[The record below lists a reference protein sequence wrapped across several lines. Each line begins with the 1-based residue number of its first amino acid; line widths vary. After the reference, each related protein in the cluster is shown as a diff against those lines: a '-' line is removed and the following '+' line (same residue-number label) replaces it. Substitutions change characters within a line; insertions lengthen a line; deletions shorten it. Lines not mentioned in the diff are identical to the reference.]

1 MSLSSIGSYG
11 VGYDNLSSGYK
22 INTAADNPAGLAIS
36 EGLKSQS
43 NGYDVGTDNAK
54 TGQDLL
60 NTADGAL
67 SSITDSLQRIRE
79 LSVQASNSAIYSS
92 DDIQAMQDEV
102 NQLKNQI
109 QDTAKGTEFNTKK
122 LLDGSMA
129 DMNLATNPSGKGMQI
144 NLTNSTLESL
154 GIDDYDLTGDFDI
167 SEIDDAIK
175 KVSDARSSNGAANNT
190 LSYTVDNNNYT
201 SYNLTSSQSKI
212 ADLDMEKSISEEKKS
227 QVMQQYQYFMQK
239 NIAENQLNKAN
250 LLV

>member
-201 SYNLTSSQSKI
+201 SYILTSSQSKI